1 MDTYLHLLV
10 KTKDKQKA
18 VRPGGKPQPFATQP
32 LTRDA
37 AVQEGRSDITVFIP
51 CRSVGL
57 IHCKEEQARCP
68 GNTERTGWT
77 WRTEQVVLALVLDGQ
92 GKGLR

>member
-1 MDTYLHLLV
+1 M
-10 KTKDKQKA
+10 A

-32 LTRDA
+32 LTRDTA
-37 AVQEGRSDITVFIP
+37 IQEGRSDITAVCIP
-51 CRSVGL
+51 CRPVGSL
-57 IHCKEEQARCP
+57 IHCKEEQGRRP

-77 WRTEQVVLALVLDGQ
+77 WRTGQVVLALVLDGQ